1 MVGGLSKSF
10 RLLSL
15 IYPLKYNTCFIYG
28 KKGTPKTYKLLLLL
42 YKLEL
47 EVLNIN
53 FCIKTLSS
61 NFYYIESII
70 IIFKRSHTYK
80 PEVLYIC
87 VWKFSTLDFYYTTS
101 FCLFK
106 ISKCLMGLEGTTK
119 RNQTS
124 PQVEWRNIM
133 FLCHIL
139 QVSLKLRYERKILLI
154 ISITC
159 WSFIVKS
166 ISREVVTK

>member
-1 MVGGLSKSF
+1 MV
-10 RLLSL
+10 
-15 IYPLKYNTCFIYG
+15 
-28 KKGTPKTYKLLLLL
+28 L

-53 FCIKTLSS
+53 FCIKTWSS
-61 NFYYIESII
+61 SFYYIESII
-70 IIFKRSHTYK
+70 VIFKRSHTYK
-80 PEVLYIC
+80 PEVLYIW

-101 FCLFK
+101 FRLFK
-106 ISKCLMGLEGTTK
+106 ISKCLMGLEGTIK

-124 PQVEWRNIM
+124 PQDEWRNIM

-159 WSFIVKS
+159 WNFIVTS
-166 ISREVVTK
+166 LCREAVTK